1 MLTPAAFLS
10 HDRPRSA
17 TLRGSIASF
26 SWHVILMQ
34 RSRVKPRRS
43 SVDSRQRSSAQSRS
57 LDALCKRELVAL
69 VSELRAQ
76 NNPSIESSINNSAAG
91 TTPIEDIAPPRPDR
105 VPCLFIDKPV
115 RSGQIVEF
123 PAGDVTV
130 IGSVGSGAEIN
141 AGGSIHVYGTLRGRA
156 LAGTAGDCAARIF
169 CRSFHAELMA
179 INGYYRVADNL
190 DPSLRGRPIQARLEG
205 LRMTLNPLDL
215 E

>member
-1 MLTPAAFLS
+1 
-10 HDRPRSA
+10 
-17 TLRGSIASF
+17 
-26 SWHVILMQ
+26 MQ
-34 RSRVKPRRS
+34 RSRVKRRRS

-57 LDALCKRELVAL
+57 LDALCRRELVAL

-76 NNPSIESSINNSAAG
+76 NNPSTEASINNSAAG
-91 TTPIEDIAPPRPDR
+91 TTSIEEIAPPRPDR

-115 RSGQIVEF
+115 RSGQIIEF

-205 LRMTLNPLDL
+205 LRMTLNPLDSD
-215 E
+215 

>member
-1 MLTPAAFLS
+1 
-10 HDRPRSA
+10 
-17 TLRGSIASF
+17 
-26 SWHVILMQ
+26 MQ
-34 RSRVKPRRS
+34 RSRVKRSRS

-57 LDALCKRELVAL
+57 LDALCRRELVAL

-76 NNPSIESSINNSAAG
+76 NNPSTEASINNSAAG
-91 TTPIEDIAPPRPDR
+91 TTPIEEIAPPRPDR
-105 VPCLFIDKPV
+105 APCLFIDKPV
-115 RSGQIVEF
+115 RSGQIIEF

-205 LRMTLNPLDL
+205 LRMTLNPLDSD
-215 E
+215 

>member
-1 MLTPAAFLS
+1 M
-10 HDRPRSA
+10 
-17 TLRGSIASF
+17 F
-26 SWHVILMQ
+26 SRHVILMQ
-34 RSRVKPRRS
+34 RSRVKRRRS

-57 LDALCKRELVAL
+57 LDALCRRELVAL

-76 NNPSIESSINNSAAG
+76 NNPSTEASINNSAAG

-115 RSGQIVEF
+115 RSGQIIEF

-141 AGGSIHVYGTLRGRA
+141 AGGSIHVYGTLGRA
-156 LAGTAGDCAARIF
+156 LAGPREIAQPAFSAAAF
-169 CRSFHAELMA
+169 MPSLWPSMA
-179 INGYYRVADNL
+179 ITVWRTTW
-190 DPSLRGRPIQARLEG
+190 IQAYGVAQFKLG
-205 LRMTLNPLDL
+205 LRAC